1 MSTEGVSSSLN
12 RVMQK
17 ARGLFSRD
25 IPAFVILLE
34 SDAER
39 CSHVKVHVLPK
50 LPICRVVTAT
60 NAVKAEVDEFLQTEK
75 ISTDSYRAN
84 VNFKKI
90 TGAVPDAMYAKFAC
104 TISHFRV
111 WKTIVAEGLDHA
123 IVLEDD
129 VAILPGFASFVRKLR
144 AQLPGDFD
152 LVHLYVHH
160 NRGEWARHASTARKL
175 YVDYI
180 PEWGRSAYLLS
191 SRGAKKLLS
200 GFREVTK
207 SGDLQLSEMAKAGR
221 LSVFCARDMYVDNL
235 GQTTATYNGER
246 FRSNIWPW
254 RVDKPV
260 S

>member
-1 MSTEGVSSSLN
+1 MRN
-12 RVMQK
+12 

-39 CSHVKVHVLPK
+39 CAHVQLHVLPK
-50 LPICRVVTAT
+50 LPNCQVVAAT
-60 NAVKAEVDEFLQTEK
+60 SAVKDEVDEFLQAEK

-84 VNFKKI
+84 ARFKNI

-111 WKTIVAEGLDHA
+111 WKTIVAEGLNHA

-129 VAILPGFASFVRKLR
+129 VAILPGFGPFVRKLR
-144 AQLPGDFD
+144 TQLPGDFD
-152 LVHLYVHH
+152 LVHLYVHQ
-160 NRGEWARHASTARKL
+160 NRGEWSRHARSAGKL

-191 SRGAKKLLS
+191 GGGARKLLS

-207 SGDLQLSEMAKAGR
+207 SGDLQIAEMAKAGR
-221 LSVFCARDMYVDNL
+221 LSVFCARDEYVDNL
-235 GQTTATYNGER
+235 GQTTATYKGER

-254 RVDKPV
+254 RVEKPV